1 MVSKG
6 IERQGGHQGL
16 QIRVM
21 PTDERKLA
29 KGAAHHDIRNPWSQP
44 HNLCGDMA
52 TNRTHPDFTEQD
64 IHEINLNFQPTQP
77 GEEITSVERGG
88 SGIGTV
94 DSRSWI

>member
-29 KGAAHHDIRNPWSQP
+29 RGAVHHDIRNPWSQP
-44 HNLCGDMA
+44 HNPWRHGD
-52 TNRTHPDFTEQD
+52 HEQ
-64 IHEINLNFQPTQP
+64 HKNSINK
-77 GEEITSVERGG
+77 V
-88 SGIGTV
+88 GIV
-94 DSRSWI
+94 S

>member
-29 KGAAHHDIRNPWSQP
+29 RGAVHHDIRNPWSPP
-44 HNLCGDMA
+44 HLPSGDKDLGGEVRVGGKVKGGDVA
-52 TNRTHPDFTEQD
+52 LGSQLSLSRT
-64 IHEINLNFQPTQP
+64 
-77 GEEITSVERGG
+77 
-88 SGIGTV
+88 
-94 DSRSWI
+94 RS